1 MEKCPFW
8 FSKSGMIE
16 ICILWNW
23 EYQGFPLLIS
33 NVCNDM
39 YESNSMVNT
48 LVEMT
53 LKTGK
58 DPYYVKYVL
67 INKYL
72 VKICVMF
79 MLDLF
84 RT

>member
-1 MEKCPFW
+1 M
-8 FSKSGMIE
+8 
-16 ICILWNW
+16 L
-23 EYQGFPLLIS
+23 
-33 NVCNDM
+33 VA
-39 YESNSMVNT
+39 VNT

-58 DPYYVKYVL
+58 DPYYVKCVL